1 VPTDRR
7 LAFAA
12 AAQAAA
18 GLYWIGFEVLG
29 GDRDPATRIPIATV
43 LGAVTVALAVPLAQ
57 RRRWAYRAAR
67 AGSLLAVLAGALLA
81 FLLTAPNLEQVSA
94 FPPPP
99 FVSGALG
106 LVALPL
112 LFLGRPPALR

>member
-1 VPTDRR
+1 MPADRR

-12 AAQAAA
+12 VAQAAS
-18 GLYWIGFEVLG
+18 GLYWIAFEVLG
-29 GDRDPATRIPIATV
+29 GDRDPVTRVPIATV
-43 LGAVTVALAVPLAQ
+43 IGAITVALAVPLAQ
-57 RRRWAYRAAR
+57 RRRWAYHAAR
-67 AGSLLAVLAGALLA
+67 VGSLLAVLAGVFLA
-81 FLLTAPNLEQVSA
+81 FLLTAPNLGQVST

-112 LFLGRPPALR
+112 LFGRAPALR